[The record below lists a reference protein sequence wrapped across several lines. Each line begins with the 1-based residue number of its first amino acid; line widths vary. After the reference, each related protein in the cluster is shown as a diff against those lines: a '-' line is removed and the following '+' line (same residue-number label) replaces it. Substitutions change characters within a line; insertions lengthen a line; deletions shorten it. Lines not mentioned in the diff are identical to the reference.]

1 VSEEQLNHD
10 PRDEGREEENM
21 GAGDS
26 APMGSN
32 PNSSAGSADSA
43 PSADSAESA
52 ESGATPGATPADDD
66 ISHLEE
72 QLSDVDAGQDP
83 NDPAVLREELKK
95 QGDELARAR
104 ADYYNLTQ
112 THNNFVRRSKSDVA
126 AARGMGHGEVIEALM
141 PVLDDIEA
149 ARNAGALED
158 GPFAAI
164 ANKLENT
171 LETRFG
177 FERFGASGDEFD
189 PNIHEAVMATP
200 SADVDV
206 ETVHQVVQTG
216 YKNGDKVLRAAK
228 VIVANPE

>member
-1 VSEEQLNHD
+1 
-10 PRDEGREEENM
+10 
-21 GAGDS
+21 
-26 APMGSN
+26 
-32 PNSSAGSADSA
+32 
-43 PSADSAESA
+43 
-52 ESGATPGATPADDD
+52 
-66 ISHLEE
+66 
-72 QLSDVDAGQDP
+72 
-83 NDPAVLREELKK
+83 LREELKK

-189 PNIHEAVMATP
+189 PNLHNAISM
-200 SADVDV
+200 VDS
-206 ETVHQVVQTG
+206 EELKSIGLTVP
-216 YKNGDKVLRAAK
+216 KVTMVAARLRAMGLDIPPDIYTTKQLKTVLCALK
-228 VIVANPE
+228 GGRINA

>member
-1 VSEEQLNHD
+1 
-10 PRDEGREEENM
+10 M
-21 GAGDS
+21 GADNS

-32 PNSSAGSADSA
+32 PNSAGSAN
-43 PSADSAESA
+43 SADSAESVDSAYSADSADSA
-52 ESGATPGATPADDD
+52 EVPGGTPADDD

-72 QLSDVDAGQDP
+72 QLSDVDADQDP
-83 NDPAVLREELKK
+83 NDPAALREELKK

-112 THNNFVRRSKSDVA
+112 THNNFVRRSKSDVT

-141 PVLDDIEA
+141 PVLDDIDA

-177 FERFGASGDEFD
+177 FERFGQAGDEFD

-200 SADVDV
+200 SADVQV
-206 ETVHQVVQTG
+206 ETVHQVVQAG